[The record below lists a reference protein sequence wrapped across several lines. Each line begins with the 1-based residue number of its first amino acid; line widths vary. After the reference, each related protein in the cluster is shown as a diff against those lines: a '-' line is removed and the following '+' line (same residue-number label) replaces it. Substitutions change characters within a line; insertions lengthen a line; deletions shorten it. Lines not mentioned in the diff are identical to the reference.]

1 MSLVDRYSRLTHVG
15 RDTPMGKYMRY
26 FWHPVLPAVQLKDE
40 PKRLRVLGE
49 NLVLFR
55 TRDGQLGLV
64 SERCPHRGASLACGM
79 IEEGAIRCCYH
90 GWKFDLSGRCLE
102 TPAERPESRLKE
114 RVKIDAYPVQELG
127 GLVWGY
133 LGAQPAPLLPRFEFL
148 MPEKYDH
155 DVGVTAMPC
164 NWLQIA
170 ENNMDPYH
178 VEYLHF
184 MYTNY
189 VHEKLGKPKV
199 PVRRHKKIDFEVFE
213 HGIIKKRMWEGD
225 SEDTEEWR
233 IGHPQIWPGTAIVTY
248 PNGVVQA
255 QIRVPVDDTNTIV
268 YWYNAKPRR
277 KGQPPEAECP
287 VWDNP
292 LRDAKGEYVSD
303 NLNGQDLMVMFTQGE
318 IADRSLENLGESD
331 RGVVLYRRV
340 LLEQLDKIE
349 RGEEPLGVVRD
360 PAKNEPYIALP
371 MEKHVGY
378 SLAGVKA
385 APDRD
390 WDAMVPKEAAE

>member
-1 MSLVDRYSRLTHVG
+1 V
-15 RDTPMGKYMRY
+15 P
-26 FWHPVLPAVQLKDE
+26 Q
-40 PKRLRVLGE
+40 RVRMLGE
-49 NLVLFR
+49 DLVLFR
-55 TRDGQLGLV
+55 SAEGTLALV

-79 IEEGAIRCCYH
+79 IEQGGIRCCYH
-90 GWKFDLSGRCLE
+90 GWKFDLTGRCVE
-102 TPAERPESRLKE
+102 TPAERPDSKLKE
-114 RVKIDAYPVQELG
+114 RMKIDSYPVQELG
-127 GLVWGY
+127 GLIWAY
-133 LGAQPAPLLPRFEFL
+133 LGAQPAPLLPRYEFVVR
-148 MPEKYDH
+148 EDYDH
-155 DVGVTAMPC
+155 DVGVTRMPC

-199 PVRRHKKIDFEVFE
+199 EVKRHKQVAFEVFE
-213 HGIIKKRMWEGD
+213 YGIIKKRLWEGD
-225 SEDTEEWR
+225 SEDSDEWR

-248 PNGVVQA
+248 PNGGVQA
-255 QIRVPVDDTNTIV
+255 QIRVPVDDTNTMV
-268 YWYNAKPRR
+268 YWYNAKPRP
-277 KGQPPEAECP
+277 KGQAPKPDCR

-292 LRDAKGEYVSD
+292 LRDSRGEYLTD

-318 IADRSLENLGESD
+318 ISDRSLENLGESD
-331 RGVVLYRRV
+331 RGVVLYRKV

-360 PAKNEPYIALP
+360 PAKNDPWIELP

-378 SLAGVKA
+378 TLTGVKA
-385 APDRD
+385 APDFD